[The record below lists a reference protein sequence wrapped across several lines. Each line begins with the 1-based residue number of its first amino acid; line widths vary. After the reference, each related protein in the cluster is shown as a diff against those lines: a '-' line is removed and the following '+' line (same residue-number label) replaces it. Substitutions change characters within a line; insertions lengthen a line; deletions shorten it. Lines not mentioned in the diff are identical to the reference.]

1 MERLNPNINEGLN
14 DKQVEK
20 RKQQGLINTDISV
33 PTKSI
38 KKIIL
43 SNLFT
48 LFNFLNIFLAV
59 LVFLVGSYKNTL
71 FLGVVFCNVLI
82 STIQEIRSKKI
93 IDKLNV
99 ITQKKVNVIRNSKIE
114 SIDFDELVLD
124 DIYLLKQGSQVVT
137 DSIIQEGYIE
147 VDESFISG
155 ESNLISY
162 SKGDFIKSGSFV
174 VVGNCKVK
182 VEHISSDN
190 YINVISKD
198 AKYINE
204 VNSILLKSLKKI
216 IKIISYC
223 IIPMGILLF
232 LNQYDIN
239 QNLQDSVVNT
249 VAALIGMIPE
259 GLILLTST
267 VLAVS
272 IVRLSKINVLAQDL
286 YSIEMLAR
294 VDTICLDKTGTITD
308 GQMEVIEIVK
318 LKDYDIEKIMGNIV
332 NHMDIN
338 NATSIALNN
347 YFKKYDNYS
356 LIETIPFSPNTKYS
370 GSKFKEGIFIIGAK
384 EFICDEQIKEMD
396 KYKNK
401 RVLVLCKKEDRNIP
415 LALIILKDTIRKNI
429 VNTLNYLKEQ
439 QVDIKIVSGDGIDMV
454 KSIAKE
460 VGLNNLNAIDISKI
474 DDEQLEKE
482 VLKNNIFVR
491 SNPLQK
497 KKIIEI
503 LQKNGH
509 FVAMAGDGV
518 NDVLALKQSDCGI
531 TIKSG
536 TEMAKNVSEIV
547 ILDDDFNSIP
557 TIIKEGRRSI
567 NNLQRS
573 TSLFLD
579 KTIYS
584 FLLAL
589 IFMIFNSSYPFEPIQ
604 LTLTSVFTI
613 GIPSFILALE
623 PNDKKIS
630 GNFMG
635 NVIRISLPAAL
646 TIVLNIIIL
655 SIFSFNLE
663 SGQVSTLCV
672 IMTGFTGFLLL
683 FRICMPFNKLRI
695 CLITSLIIGFIVC
708 IVGLRNLFS
717 LTILNLKMF
726 IFIAI
731 LVIISTCIFNLLNYI
746 VDKIL
751 VRRKL

>member
-124 DIYLLKQGSQVVT
+124 DIYILKQGSQVVT

-239 QNLQDSVVNT
+239 QNIQDSVVNT